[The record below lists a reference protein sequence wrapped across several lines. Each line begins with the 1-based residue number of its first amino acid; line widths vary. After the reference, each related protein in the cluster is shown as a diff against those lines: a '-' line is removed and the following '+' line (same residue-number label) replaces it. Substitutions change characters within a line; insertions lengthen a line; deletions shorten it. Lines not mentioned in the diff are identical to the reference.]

1 MAVPFRGAGTA
12 TEPDGP
18 PRGSRAAVP
27 HTRTSVP
34 GGAGADVLHVGAA
47 TVALM
52 ARRYHVSFI
61 CSGNICRSPI
71 AEKVFAHEVERAGLA
86 DRVRVTSGGTGSWHV
101 GDPADARATALLAEH
116 GYVDTHVA
124 RQVDDEL
131 LAADL
136 LIALDAGHLRALRR
150 IAPDPDRVQLL
161 RAFDPDAPAGAGVP
175 DPYYGGPEGFTEVL
189 SMIRAATPGL
199 LEYVEAQL

>member
-1 MAVPFRGAGTA
+1 
-12 TEPDGP
+12 
-18 PRGSRAAVP
+18 
-27 HTRTSVP
+27 
-34 GGAGADVLHVGAA
+34 
-47 TVALM
+47 M

-71 AEKVFAHEVERAGLA
+71 AEKVFAYEVEQAGLA
-86 DRVRVTSGGTGSWHV
+86 ERIRVTSAGTGSWHV
-101 GDPADARATALLAEH
+101 GDPADSRAAALLAEH
-116 GYVDTHVA
+116 GYVDTHIA

-136 LIALDAGHLRALRR
+136 LVALDAGHLRALRR
-150 IAPDPDRVQLL
+150 IAPDPGRVQLL

-189 SMIRAATPGL
+189 TMIRAATPGL
-199 LEYVEAQL
+199 LEYVKAQL